1 MKDLLQSWAPLA
13 SFAVFLVVLYLV
25 RRLVHRRRVEVTD
38 QGLVVDRMFSFGW
51 RDIKRLDFWIE
62 RRVARYVVHLGASRY
77 SFSHPEATLDDP
89 LKLKYTIIEKAHL
102 VKDPS
107 VKGRVETFLRHGD
120 TSRLPNSLLES
131 VPRPSRHGLVAAAL
145 AAVVLWISKAKW
157 MTTVATLIASLG
169 AYRLLHLSW
178 TLALGL
184 LAIVLIH
191 ELGHAW
197 VMRLHGLRAG
207 APVFIPFVGAM
218 IALRDQPRDAMVEA
232 EVGYGGPMAGAIA
245 STAALVVSWLTGSS
259 DWLLAATLGYLLN
272 LFNMIPV
279 IPLDGGRIV
288 AAISPRIWLLG
299 IGGMIATFALT
310 WQIPAML
317 PVNALFLAFSA
328 ISLGNALKAWQDP
341 QHLGPAKYY
350 DVPASYR
357 VAMGCAYFLLA
368 GFLAWMLATCITLV
382 LPIIPR
388 INGH

>member
-1 MKDLLQSWAPLA
+1 MKDLLQSWAPLV
-13 SFAVFLVVLYLV
+13 SFAVFLVVLYIV
-25 RRLVHRRRVEVTD
+25 RRLVHRRRVEVND

-89 LKLKYTIIEKAHL
+89 LKLKHTIIEKAHL
-102 VKDPS
+102 VKDPT

-120 TSRLPNSLLES
+120 TRKLPNSLLES
-131 VPRPSRHGLVAAAL
+131 VPRPSRAGLVGAAL
-145 AAVVLWISKAKW
+145 ATLLLWLSKAKW
-157 MTTVATLIASLG
+157 ITTLTSLLASLG
-169 AYRLLHLSW
+169 AYRLLDFSW

-184 LAIVLIH
+184 LGIVLIH
-191 ELGHAW
+191 ELGHAF

-232 EVGYGGPMAGAIA
+232 EIGYGGPMAGAIA
-245 STAALVVSWLTGSS
+245 CTVAFVASWVTKDT
-259 DWLLAATLGYLLN
+259 DWLKAAWLGFFLN

-279 IPLDGGRIV
+279 LPLDGGRI
-288 AAISPRIWLLG
+288 ASAISPRIWLLG
-299 IGGMIATFALT
+299 IGGMVVFFSLT
-310 WQIPAML
+310 WRIPQLL
-317 PVNALFLAFSA
+317 PVNALFLAVSA
-328 ISLGNALKAWQDP
+328 LGLGNALRAWQDP
-341 QHLGPAKYY
+341 KHLGPAAYY

-368 GFLAWMLATCITLV
+368 GFLGWMGINSTLLLA
-382 LPIIPR
+382 PIM
-388 INGH
+388 NGG

>member
-1 MKDLLQSWAPLA
+1 MKDLLRSWAPLV
-13 SFAVFLVVLYLV
+13 SFAVFLIVLYVV
-25 RRLVHRRRVEVTD
+25 RRLVHRRRVEVND

-89 LKLKYTIIEKAHL
+89 LKLKHTIIEKAHL

-120 TSRLPNSLLES
+120 TRKLPNSLLES
-131 VPRPSRHGLVAAAL
+131 IPKPSRGGLIAAAL
-145 AAVVLWISKAKW
+145 AAIVLWLSKAKW
-157 MTTVATLIASLG
+157 MTTVASLIASLG
-169 AYRLLHLSW
+169 AYRLLHFSW

-184 LAIVLIH
+184 LGIVLIH
-191 ELGHAW
+191 ELGHAF

-245 STAALVVSWLTGSS
+245 STLAFVASWVTGDT
-259 DWLLAATLGYLLN
+259 DWLLAAAGGFLLN

-299 IGGMIATFALT
+299 IVGMITCFALT
-310 WQIPAML
+310 WQIPGLL

-341 QHLGPAKYY
+341 KHLGPARYY

-368 GFLAWMLATCITLV
+368 GFLAWMLATCVMLV
-382 LPIIPR
+382 TPIMNR
-388 INGH
+388 L